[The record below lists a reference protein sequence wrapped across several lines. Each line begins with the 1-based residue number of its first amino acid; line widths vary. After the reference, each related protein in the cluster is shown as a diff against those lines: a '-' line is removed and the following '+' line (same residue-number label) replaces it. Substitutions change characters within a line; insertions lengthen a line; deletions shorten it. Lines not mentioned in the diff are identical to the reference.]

1 MKNTKVAKIAPLS
14 LLLGPFVAKNQEIY
28 KDDPRMLAKFDDL
41 KLEDLEIGQVTKED
55 GLHSASIKS
64 TTRGFEGPAQK
75 WRPVNINSDKV
86 MILTSDEIFE
96 SKEAAVA
103 MVDGGVFSYLTAE
116 GDSKV
121 VIVLPS
127 TLSRNTT
134 VSTAGFMLV
143 EASRFSIEASA
154 VDHVWLPEDEAGTLR
169 IDDAFIVGEI
179 EFVLGKALVDEL
191 EEGEPME
198 LQAS

>member
-41 KLEDLEIGQVTKED
+41 KLEDLEIGQVTKEA

-64 TTRGFEGPAQK
+64 ATRGFEGPAQK

-127 TLSRNTT
+127 TLSRNTI

-154 VDHVWLPEDEAGTLR
+154 VDHVWLPEDEAGTLH
-169 IDDAFIVGEI
+169 IDDTFIVGEI